1 MPTKHCP
8 NCQKKLDGFMT
19 SRYILSDKTNAF
31 INTFNFPNSEAYC
44 NATECGPTLI
54 DNYKQQIKSSQDTL
68 NNDILAKLDLIPIVT
83 AHSPL
88 NWEYEVI
95 EIVSAQSVSG
105 TGFFSEMSS
114 SWADFTGGQSN
125 AMINKLSSGEDICKQ
140 KLRYKCLSLGGNA
153 IIATDID
160 YSEVGGVKGM
170 LMVCMAGTAVNL
182 NMDRLFASKRDDI
195 ADLKE
200 KVSKLTELQSIEFP
214 EFTDLNREKE

>member
-1 MPTKHCP
+1 
-8 NCQKKLDGFMT
+8 MT

-31 INTFNFPNSEAYC
+31 INTFNSPNSEGYC
-44 NATECGPTLI
+44 NATECGPSLI
-54 DNYKQQIKSSQDTL
+54 DDYKQQVNAKKDAL
-68 NNDILAKLDLIPIVT
+68 NTDILTKLDLIPIVT
-83 AHSPL
+83 SHSPL

-95 EIVSAQSVSG
+95 DIVSAQSVSG
-105 TGFFSEMSS
+105 TGLFSEMSA
-114 SWADFTGGQSN
+114 SWADFTGSQSN

-160 YSEVGGVKGM
+160 YSEVGGVKSM

-182 NMDRLFASKRDDI
+182 NMDTLFASKRDDI

-200 KVSKLTELQSIEFP
+200 KVSKLTELQSISFP
-214 EFTDLNREKE
+214 EFNDLNVERQ